1 MGFWSELGK
10 AAASGLLSE
19 MESSAKKLSRMT
31 DDPQKAAQHMK
42 TAESARRLRNEYFDD
57 D

>member
-10 AAASGLLSE
+10 AAASGILSE
-19 MESSAKKLSRMT
+19 MESAGKKCAGMT
-31 DDPQKAAQHMK
+31 NDPEKAAQHLR
-42 TAESARRLRNEYFDD
+42 TAESARRLRKEYFDD

>member
-19 MESSAKKLSRMT
+19 MESSAKKLSKMT
-31 DDPQKAAQHMK
+31 DDPQKAAKHME
-42 TAESARRLRNEYFDD
+42 TAESARRLRREYFDG
-57 D
+57 

>member
-10 AAASGLLSE
+10 AAASSILSE
-19 MESSAKKLSRMT
+19 MESTARKASRMT
-31 DDPQKAAQHMK
+31 DDPEKAESRMRA
-42 TAESARRLRNEYFDD
+42 ADSARRLRNEYFDD

>member
-19 MESSAKKLSRMT
+19 MESASRKMAKMT
-31 DDPQKAAQHMK
+31 DDPQKAADRMK
-42 TAESARRLRNEYFDD
+42 TAESARRLRREYFDD
-57 D
+57 